1 MSRAFVAAALA
12 VLAAGCTLGP
22 DFVAPA
28 DEAPVRWKSAEAA
41 EAPPIP
47 ERWWT
52 LFADA
57 ELDRLVGLAVERNQD
72 LRIALARVE
81 QARAFA
87 GIARAQQWPTVS
99 VDPSVEREGFSAN
112 RAAPPGASTPGYT
125 STNIQVPLL
134 VAYEVD
140 LWGRIRRTRE
150 AAEAASRATDLDYA
164 ALSLAISSEVA
175 RTWFAVQSARRE
187 EDVLRAGADLR
198 RRAFVILQGRAAAG
212 IGDDLD
218 SSRAQAE
225 LATVEADLRRVERG
239 RAALE
244 NALAVLC
251 GHAPAEF
258 TASELADAHELPVV
272 PAGLPSELLRRRPD
286 VAAAVE
292 RLHEASA
299 RIGATAAEAYPRLAL
314 TGAAGFASSDL
325 SNLFD
330 ASSQA
335 WSLGAAMS
343 APIFAGGEFD
353 ERNRAAAAFY
363 EERSAEYQATLL
375 TAFREVDD
383 ALSAIE
389 LSGAELDLQAEARA
403 AAQHAFELAEARY
416 RQGLIGFLDVVDA
429 ARTELDARRA
439 VVRLE
444 LVRAESTVFLIQALG
459 GGWGADDAAGT

>member
-1 MSRAFVAAALA
+1 MKRAVVAASLA
-12 VLAAGCTLGP
+12 ALAAGCTLGP
-22 DFVAPA
+22 DFVAP
-28 DEAPVRWKSAEAA
+28 EA
-41 EAPPIP
+41 EAPARWKRAEAVESPAIP

-52 LFADA
+52 LFADD
-57 ELDRLVGLAVERNQD
+57 ELDRLVDLAVERNQD
-72 LRIALARVE
+72 LRVALARVE

-87 GIARAQQWPTVS
+87 GIARAQQMPTLS
-99 VDPSVEREGFSAN
+99 VEPSVERQGFSAN
-112 RAAPPGASTPGYT
+112 RAAPPGAET
-125 STNIQVPLL
+125 SSYSATTITAPL
-134 VAYEVD
+134 VASYEID

-198 RRAFVILQGRAAAG
+198 RRAVEALRARAAAG

-258 TASELADAHELPVV
+258 AAGEDATAPDLPAV

-314 TGAAGFASSDL
+314 TGAAGFASTDL
-325 SNLFD
+325 ASLFD
-330 ASSQA
+330 ASSRA
-335 WSLGAAMS
+335 WSLGAAVS
-343 APIFAGGEFD
+343 APLYAGGEFD

-363 EERSAEYQATLL
+363 DERTAEYRATLL
-375 TAFREVDD
+375 TAFREVED

-389 LSGAELDLQAEARA
+389 LSGAELDSQSQARA

-459 GGWGADDAAGT
+459 GGWSAAGT